1 MTAGK
6 TANFPEGHDLPT
18 CAKAIALKLP
28 RIPCKPS
35 WSCGAFGC
43 LETAFTESMSNQLTQ
58 IKTLISSDAMQKQF
72 AAALPKHLSPERFAR
87 IAITALTRTPKLA
100 ECTQE
105 SLFRCLLDL
114 SAMGLEPDGRRAY
127 LIPYGKDCTL
137 IVSFMGLVE
146 LMRRAGDVS
155 TIHAD
160 IVCENDQFE
169 ENIGEVTLHKIDRKK
184 PRGEMFAAYCQVTF
198 KDGSKQSAVM
208 SKDEIESIRNR
219 SKSGNAGPWKTDYN
233 EMAKKT
239 VVRRIS
245 KMITLSP
252 EIHNAIEKTDRHE
265 FGEMRIVTEKRIS
278 QQDTAANLMDLVS
291 DDNEEGGAE

>member
-1 MTAGK
+1 
-6 TANFPEGHDLPT
+6 
-18 CAKAIALKLP
+18 
-28 RIPCKPS
+28 
-35 WSCGAFGC
+35 
-43 LETAFTESMSNQLTQ
+43 
-58 IKTLISSDAMQKQF
+58 MQKQF